1 MKDLITL
8 TITYDDNKREAMV
21 LSKNSEAHRAM
32 LSYAEANGYATE
44 QESANEIDH
53 SKNHYLCDFRCA
65 DIVEIHTKE
74 SLEANYRGSNL
85 YDITQGANEKE
96 WSYKGEQ
103 ITFSELMEKLERA
116 PNPYS
121 EESGSY
127 PSEVDHNYYMSDCGG
142 MLIKRIW

>member
-74 SLEANYRGSNL
+74 SLEAT
-85 YDITQGANEKE
+85 TQ
-96 WSYKGEQ
+96 
-103 ITFSELMEKLERA
+103 RA
-116 PNPYS
+116 FTTHYS
-121 EESGSY
+121 LDG
-127 PSEVDHNYYMSDCGG
+127 V
-142 MLIKRIW
+142 IVRIQG